1 MKCGSTFYL
10 KSNQAVSDELQR
22 ISRYLQPPD
31 GPACPN
37 SSCENHAQG
46 VISRPSAYY
55 RRQDSSRLSALE
67 MQGVWQPVLN
77 QKAHGRTEE
86 TAREQAC
93 LQALGQQE
101 LDPLDRQGRRARS
114 ADRKSTRLN
123 SSH

>member
-1 MKCGSTFYL
+1 MKVGSTFNL
-10 KSNQAVSDELQR
+10 KSNRAVSDGVQR
-22 ISRYLQPPD
+22 SSLYLQPPD

-101 LDPLDRQGRRARS
+101 PDPTDRTRRRGNGS
-114 ADRKSTRLN
+114 E
-123 SSH
+123 